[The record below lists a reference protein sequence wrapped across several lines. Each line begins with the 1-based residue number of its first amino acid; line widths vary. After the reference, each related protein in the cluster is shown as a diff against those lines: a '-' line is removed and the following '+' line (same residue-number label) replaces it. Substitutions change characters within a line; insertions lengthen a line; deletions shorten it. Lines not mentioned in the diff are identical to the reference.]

1 MQYLTLLA
9 AVLGLTSAST
19 IQSRQTTACN
29 NSPDL
34 CSKSYSAITHLGA
47 HNSPFL
53 RDASTRFSTSGN
65 HYFNTTVQLSAGVRM
80 LTGQVHRSNG
90 AWHLCHTSCDLLDAG
105 LLSAWL
111 GEIKTWMD
119 SNPSE
124 VVSIL
129 LVNSDKAKPGDL
141 DTEFTKSGITKYK
154 YTPPS
159 VTSPQ
164 ITWPTLQELITANTR
179 LMTYVASLDTAQID
193 STNSYLMNEF
203 TFIFENAFDNADP
216 GNFTC
221 TVDRP
226 SGLRGQTVEAIS
238 SGRMPL
244 QNHFLYDTQLF
255 GIEAP
260 DEANITSTNAPADK
274 PGNMGDAAKACEKEW
289 GKAPVFILV
298 DFFDQGP
305 ALATVDELNGV
316 TNPVGRTPPPA
327 KDAKNSGARS
337 SHALPK
343 SLVDLVGQF
352 RNGANPSVGAWIW
365 AGADWG
371 KTFGGWDTTGRHQ
384 S

>member
-1 MQYLTLLA
+1 MQCFALLA
-9 AVLGLTSAST
+9 TLLGLTSAVVL
-19 IQSRQTTACN
+19 QPRQTTACN

-80 LTGQVHRSNG
+80 LTAQVHKSNG

-105 LLSAWL
+105 LLSDWL
-111 GEIKTWMD
+111 GEIKAWMD
-119 SNPSE
+119 SNPSD

-129 LVNSDKAKPGDL
+129 LVNSDKATAGDL
-141 DTEFTKSGITKYK
+141 AAEFTKSGITEYS

-159 VTSPQ
+159 STAPQ
-164 ITWPTLQELITANTR
+164 TTWPTLQNLISANTR
-179 LMTYVASLDTAQID
+179 LMTFVASLDPNQVD
-193 STNSYLMNEF
+193 GTNAYLMDEF
-203 TFIFENAFDNADP
+203 TFIFETAFENSDP
-216 GNFTC
+216 NKFTC
-221 TVDRP
+221 TTDRP
-226 SGLRGQTVEAIS
+226 SGLRGQTAQAVS

-274 PGNMGDAAKACEKEW
+274 PGNMGDAAKDCQTEW

-305 ALATVDELNGV
+305 AIATVDELNGI
-316 TNPVGRTPPPA
+316 TSPVGRTPAPA
-327 KDAKNSGARS
+327 KDVKSGAAS
-337 SHALPK
+337 SAHALPK
-343 SLVDLVGQF
+343 SLVSLVKQF
-352 RNGANPSVGAWIW
+352 RDGAKPSIGAWIW
-365 AGADWG
+365 AGADWSQ
-371 KTFGGWDTTGRHQ
+371 TFGGWDP
-384 S
+384 